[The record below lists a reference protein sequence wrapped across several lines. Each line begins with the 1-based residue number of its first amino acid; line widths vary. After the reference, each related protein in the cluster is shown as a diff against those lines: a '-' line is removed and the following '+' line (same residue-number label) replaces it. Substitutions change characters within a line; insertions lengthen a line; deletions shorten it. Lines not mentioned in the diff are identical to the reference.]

1 MLALPIPSETRFVR
15 TLYDVDR
22 TRPSP
27 FGWKRCTK
35 KPRRYIRRMGLVES
49 FFNTMA
55 TLHEG
60 RTDIFYRLPLSC
72 SARVYEQLTHRLPLV
87 WALMCRRHPLLS
99 AHVDTL
105 TPDGTSLDPQEAAT
119 RRHTG
124 EAAEDGSSSFEP
136 HFVFDMPA
144 SASDLLEQA
153 TQRLVWLPEAW
164 QKDLQSPS
172 GTSATEL
179 SGDDAVVTWLDTF
192 VWNGK
197 RRFLSQYSPFG
208 LARLIL
214 LPPSFSSRSGDQV
227 HFDLILCTA
236 HCISDGLSISSLA
249 GELLQVLASPQLPVD
264 LPPLVTEADASADVT
279 EASRARYESV
289 SDDIK
294 QCLLSG
300 LFDSAQPR
308 AQDRGDDGLQEAHF
322 AALLPPSIEATYPEL
337 LPVQSQSSAQDSSLP
352 SSRLAKLR
360 WFWTIRRVIRQIR
373 AAEAEKAILSDFKA
387 NRSVKDVEEPWWGAQ
402 TRWSVVRLSTEDT
415 SALTQFSKRKGV
427 RVGSLLYAVA
437 ACALNTL
444 ENKHMP
450 PGSRPEQPTATVM
463 GFPFSVRR
471 FLDARAAVDT
481 LQPVDAQDPLM
492 DPSSLGVKLGF
503 NGVSLP
509 PADVFSLPEMPSTNA
524 VRLSA
529 FQAAQLW
536 QTARQ
541 VQRQFNS
548 IFQEPRF
555 MHADGF
561 LTGLERETRF
571 RRNGV
576 KDVFEVFK
584 DDDEAE
590 EVAGQDER
598 RPGLTKKNMQGPGS
612 SLNFSMVGLLDPV
625 LPSQLTL
632 PFAGPQSE
640 GAATLQVRENLM
652 FGVRTRAGEAFGT
665 SFTFRG
671 QLNLELGHDTVVWDT
686 VKIEEY
692 LALMKGIIEALVA
705 FEQGR

>member
-1 MLALPIPSETRFVR
+1 
-15 TLYDVDR
+15 
-22 TRPSP
+22 
-27 FGWKRCTK
+27 
-35 KPRRYIRRMGLVES
+35 
-49 FFNTMA
+49 MA

-72 SARVYEQLTHRLPLV
+72 SAHVYEQLTRRLPLV

-124 EAAEDGSSSFEP
+124 EAAGDGSSSFEP
-136 HFVFDMPA
+136 HFVFDMPK

-153 TQRLVWLPEAW
+153 SHRLVWLPETW
-164 QKDLQSPS
+164 QQELQLPSSSS
-172 GTSATEL
+172 GTEMY
-179 SGDDAVVTWLDTF
+179 GEDAVVTWLDKF

-197 RRFLSQYSPFG
+197 RRFLDQHSPFG

-214 LPPSFSSRSGDQV
+214 LPPPSPCRNGDQV
-227 HFDLILCTA
+227 NFDLILCTA

-249 GELLQVLASPQLPVD
+249 GELLTVLASPQLPKD
-264 LPPLVTEADASADVT
+264 LPSLVTEADASADVPGAT
-279 EASRARYESV
+279 RASYESV
-289 SDDIK
+289 GDDVK
-294 QCLLSG
+294 HCLLSG
-300 LFDSAQPR
+300 LFDRLQPTSQ
-308 AQDRGDDGLQEAHF
+308 ARGDDELQEAHF

-337 LPVQSQSSAQDSSLP
+337 LPVQSQASAQESKLS

-360 WFWTIRRVIRQIR
+360 WFWSIRRVIRQIR

-387 NRSVKDVEEPWWGAQ
+387 NRSANDVEEPWWGAQ
-402 TRWSVVRLSTEDT
+402 TKWSVVRLSTEDT
-415 SALTQFSKRKGV
+415 SALTRVSKRKGV

-444 ENKHMP
+444 ENKHVP
-450 PGSRPEQPTATVM
+450 SGSRSEQPTATVM

-471 FLDARAAVDT
+471 FLDARAPVDT
-481 LQPVDAQDPLM
+481 LRPADAQDPLM
-492 DPSSLGVKLGF
+492 DPSNLGVKLGF

-509 PADVFSLPEMPSTNA
+509 PADVFSLPEMPSTDG

-529 FQAAQLW
+529 FQAAQMW

-555 MHADGF
+555 LHADGF

-571 RRNGV
+571 RQNGV

-584 DDDEAE
+584 DDDDAE
-590 EVAGQDER
+590 QVAGQDER
-598 RPGLTKKNMQGPGS
+598 RPGLTKRNMQGPGS

-625 LPSQLTL
+625 LPSKLML
-632 PFAGPQSE
+632 PFARAQSE
-640 GAATLQVRENLM
+640 DAATLLVREDLM

-671 QLNLELGHDTVVWDT
+671 QLNLELGHDRVVWDT
-686 VKIEEY
+686 AKIEEY
-692 LALMKGIIEALVA
+692 LALMKGIVEALVA
-705 FEQGR
+705 FEQGRRR